1 MRFGIVYKL
10 GNEKAHKIAEK
21 AKSDLIK
28 RGHEVFGEDKIERAE
43 IILTFGGDG
52 TLMHKASQF
61 AHVGAPFIGINTG
74 NLGFLTAVEAKDLE
88 KAIELAQNGKLYLSR
103 RITLAVTVQNAKD
116 KHVVVNDAVI
126 KGQFRVVEL
135 NLKTNGNEFLKILGD
150 GVIVA
155 TETGSTAY
163 SLSAGGPIVDPDI
176 DAILVTPINPIG
188 LPIPSFVLPA
198 DYDISIKLI
207 RGNDVWLILDGQE
220 HMKLVDQEVKIRRGK
235 HDVVFGYLS
244 REHFLRALNVKFG
257 LATRMVGT

>member
-1 MRFGIVYKL
+1 MKFGVVYKL
-10 GNEKAHKIAEK
+10 GNEKAHEVAEK
-21 AKSDLIK
+21 AKSYLAK
-28 RGHEVFGEDKIERAE
+28 NGHEVFGEDKIEKSQM
-43 IILTFGGDG
+43 ILTFGGDG

-74 NLGFLTAVEAKDLE
+74 NLGFLTAIEAEDLD
-88 KAIELAQNGKLYLSR
+88 KVVDLAVSGKLYLSK
-103 RITLAVTVQNAKD
+103 RITLEVMVQNANG

-135 NLKTNGNEFLKILGD
+135 NLKTNGQEFLKILGD

-163 SLSAGGPIVDPDI
+163 SLSSGGPIVDPDI

-198 DYDISIKLI
+198 DYDISIKL
-207 RGNDVWLILDGQE
+207 
-220 HMKLVDQEVKIRRGK
+220 
-235 HDVVFGYLS
+235 
-244 REHFLRALNVKFG
+244 
-257 LATRMVGT
+257 